1 MKRLLPILL
10 CSLLL
15 SGLRNATAQEASK
28 TWTLQECLDYAYQNN
43 IQVRQ
48 SRNNQLSGIED
59 TKQAKAALFPSLV
72 ASTTQ
77 SYTNYPS
84 SEVTDNNSY
93 TGTYGITAGMTIFEG
108 GKLRTEVKR
117 QKVQNQMDALSVEES
132 VNDIRI
138 AIVQAYMQCLYAADA
153 VRINRS
159 TAEASKAQRDRAEEM
174 LRTGSISRVDFAQLQ
189 SQYSSDEY
197 QIVVA
202 GSTLDNY
209 KLQLKQLLELDIMEE
224 MNPAVPGVKEENVLK
239 ALPPKN
245 EVYET
250 ALKVMPQIRR
260 GELGIEAAKLE
271 EKSARAGFFPSISG
285 GWNFSEEHFMEN
297 TKSWLSQGKLRV
309 GWGEI
314 GNQTI
319 PAGAYLSQYSN
330 GHPSMWYA
338 QYYMFGNTNPTLF
351 ASRSQVGNPNL
362 KWETTRQ
369 LDLGLDL
376 AFLEGSLRFTFDYY
390 SRDTKDM
397 LVQVPNPASMGFPNT
412 PWVNAGSIS
421 NKGFEVSIG
430 YDGKVGNDFKYHI
443 NGNVSTYK
451 NKIKD
456 LGSEAN
462 IPGKEVH
469 LGYYTYT
476 MTEVGKPL
484 GYYYGYKT
492 DGVFQTQ
499 QEIDNYQNNGQ
510 VVMPNAKPGDLKF
523 VDLNKDG
530 KLGDEDRTMIG
541 NPHPDFTFGLTLG
554 AEYKGFDF
562 SAFFQGSVGNDLLN
576 IVKYDIYGGVGW
588 YNAPKDILTTFWNGP
603 GSTNENFAIDADS
616 RLNRE
621 MSEWYVEDGSYVR
634 LKNLTIGYT
643 LPSSITRKITLNNL
657 RIFVA
662 AQNLFTI
669 TGYSGLDPEIGE
681 FNQNPIYKGIDMGYY
696 PQART
701 FMFGISMKL

>member
-239 ALPPKN
+239 ALPSKD
-245 EVYET
+245 EVYAT

-260 GELGIEAAKLE
+260 GELGVEAAKLE
-271 EKSARAGFFPSISG
+271 EKSARAGFYPSIS
-285 GWNFSEEHFMEN
+285 
-297 TKSWLSQGKLRV
+297 LS
-309 GWGEI
+309 
-314 GNQTI
+314 
-319 PAGAYLSQYSN
+319 A
-330 GHPSMWYA
+330 
-338 QYYMFGNTNPTLF
+338 
-351 ASRSQVGNPNL
+351 
-362 KWETTRQ
+362 
-369 LDLGLDL
+369 
-376 AFLEGSLRFTFDYY
+376 
-390 SRDTKDM
+390 
-397 LVQVPNPASMGFPNT
+397 
-412 PWVNAGSIS
+412 
-421 NKGFEVSIG
+421 SIG
-430 YDGKVGNDFKYHI
+430 TGHMSNNDFESGSQI
-443 NGNVSTYK
+443 WNRFNENV
-451 NKIKD
+451 
-456 LGSEAN
+456 
-462 IPGKEVH
+462 
-469 LGYYTYT
+469 
-476 MTEVGKPL
+476 
-484 GYYYGYKT
+484 
-492 DGVFQTQ
+492 
-499 QEIDNYQNNGQ
+499 
-510 VVMPNAKPGDLKF
+510 
-523 VDLNKDG
+523 
-530 KLGDEDRTMIG
+530 
-541 NPHPDFTFGLTLG
+541 GLTLSIPIFSNRKNRTAVNKAKIAVDNSYLEWTSLQKELLRDVESAYLDATSAQAQYLSAREKEKYARESYELTSEQFRVG
-554 AEYKGFDF
+554 VKNTVELITAQNEY
-562 SAFFQGSVGNDLLN
+562 SAAQQQVLQAKYLTLLSIELLN
-576 IVKYDIYGGVGW
+576 IYQGLSASDIY
-588 YNAPKDILTTFWNGP
+588 
-603 GSTNENFAIDADS
+603 
-616 RLNRE
+616 
-621 MSEWYVEDGSYVR
+621 
-634 LKNLTIGYT
+634 
-643 LPSSITRKITLNNL
+643 
-657 RIFVA
+657 
-662 AQNLFTI
+662 
-669 TGYSGLDPEIGE
+669 
-681 FNQNPIYKGIDMGYY
+681 
-696 PQART
+696 
-701 FMFGISMKL
+701 

>member
-271 EKSARAGFFPSISG
+271 EKSARAGFFPSIS
-285 GWNFSEEHFMEN
+285 
-297 TKSWLSQGKLRV
+297 LSASV
-309 GWGEI
+309 GTGHM
-314 GNQTI
+314 
-319 PAGAYLSQYSN
+319 SN
-330 GHPSMWYA
+330 
-338 QYYMFGNTNPTLF
+338 
-351 ASRSQVGNPNL
+351 
-362 KWETTRQ
+362 
-369 LDLGLDL
+369 
-376 AFLEGSLRFTFDYY
+376 
-390 SRDTKDM
+390 
-397 LVQVPNPASMGFPNT
+397 
-412 PWVNAGSIS
+412 
-421 NKGFEVSIG
+421 
-430 YDGKVGNDFKYHI
+430 NDFESGSQI
-443 NGNVSTYK
+443 WNRFNENV
-451 NKIKD
+451 
-456 LGSEAN
+456 
-462 IPGKEVH
+462 
-469 LGYYTYT
+469 
-476 MTEVGKPL
+476 
-484 GYYYGYKT
+484 
-492 DGVFQTQ
+492 
-499 QEIDNYQNNGQ
+499 
-510 VVMPNAKPGDLKF
+510 
-523 VDLNKDG
+523 
-530 KLGDEDRTMIG
+530 
-541 NPHPDFTFGLTLG
+541 GLTLNIPIFSNRKNRTAVNKAKIALNDSYLEWTSLQKELLRNVESAYLDAVSAQAQYLSAREKEKYARESYELTSEQFRVG
-554 AEYKGFDF
+554 VKNTVELITAQNEY
-562 SAFFQGSVGNDLLN
+562 SAAQQQVLQAKYLTLLSIELLN
-576 IVKYDIYGGVGW
+576 IYQGLPASAIY
-588 YNAPKDILTTFWNGP
+588 
-603 GSTNENFAIDADS
+603 
-616 RLNRE
+616 
-621 MSEWYVEDGSYVR
+621 
-634 LKNLTIGYT
+634 
-643 LPSSITRKITLNNL
+643 
-657 RIFVA
+657 
-662 AQNLFTI
+662 
-669 TGYSGLDPEIGE
+669 
-681 FNQNPIYKGIDMGYY
+681 
-696 PQART
+696 
-701 FMFGISMKL
+701 

>member
-271 EKSARAGFFPSISG
+271 EKSARAGFFPSIS
-285 GWNFSEEHFMEN
+285 
-297 TKSWLSQGKLRV
+297 LSASV
-309 GWGEI
+309 GTGHM
-314 GNQTI
+314 
-319 PAGAYLSQYSN
+319 SN
-330 GHPSMWYA
+330 
-338 QYYMFGNTNPTLF
+338 
-351 ASRSQVGNPNL
+351 
-362 KWETTRQ
+362 
-369 LDLGLDL
+369 
-376 AFLEGSLRFTFDYY
+376 
-390 SRDTKDM
+390 
-397 LVQVPNPASMGFPNT
+397 
-412 PWVNAGSIS
+412 
-421 NKGFEVSIG
+421 
-430 YDGKVGNDFKYHI
+430 NDFESGSQI
-443 NGNVSTYK
+443 WNRFNENV
-451 NKIKD
+451 
-456 LGSEAN
+456 
-462 IPGKEVH
+462 
-469 LGYYTYT
+469 
-476 MTEVGKPL
+476 
-484 GYYYGYKT
+484 
-492 DGVFQTQ
+492 
-499 QEIDNYQNNGQ
+499 
-510 VVMPNAKPGDLKF
+510 
-523 VDLNKDG
+523 
-530 KLGDEDRTMIG
+530 
-541 NPHPDFTFGLTLG
+541 GLTLNIPIFSNRKNRTAVNKAKIALNDSYLEWTSLQKELLRNVESAYLDAVSAQAQYLSAREKEKYARESYELTSEQFRVG
-554 AEYKGFDF
+554 VKNTVELITAQNEY
-562 SAFFQGSVGNDLLN
+562 SAAQQQVLQAKYLTLLSIELLN
-576 IVKYDIYGGVGW
+576 IYQGLPASDIY
-588 YNAPKDILTTFWNGP
+588 
-603 GSTNENFAIDADS
+603 
-616 RLNRE
+616 
-621 MSEWYVEDGSYVR
+621 
-634 LKNLTIGYT
+634 
-643 LPSSITRKITLNNL
+643 
-657 RIFVA
+657 
-662 AQNLFTI
+662 
-669 TGYSGLDPEIGE
+669 
-681 FNQNPIYKGIDMGYY
+681 
-696 PQART
+696 
-701 FMFGISMKL
+701 

>member
-138 AIVQAYMQCLYAADA
+138 AIVQAYMQYLYAADA

-271 EKSARAGFFPSISG
+271 EKSARAGFFPSIS
-285 GWNFSEEHFMEN
+285 
-297 TKSWLSQGKLRV
+297 LSASV
-309 GWGEI
+309 GTGHM
-314 GNQTI
+314 
-319 PAGAYLSQYSN
+319 SN
-330 GHPSMWYA
+330 
-338 QYYMFGNTNPTLF
+338 
-351 ASRSQVGNPNL
+351 
-362 KWETTRQ
+362 
-369 LDLGLDL
+369 
-376 AFLEGSLRFTFDYY
+376 
-390 SRDTKDM
+390 
-397 LVQVPNPASMGFPNT
+397 
-412 PWVNAGSIS
+412 
-421 NKGFEVSIG
+421 
-430 YDGKVGNDFKYHI
+430 NDFESGSQI
-443 NGNVSTYK
+443 WNRFNENV
-451 NKIKD
+451 
-456 LGSEAN
+456 
-462 IPGKEVH
+462 
-469 LGYYTYT
+469 
-476 MTEVGKPL
+476 
-484 GYYYGYKT
+484 
-492 DGVFQTQ
+492 
-499 QEIDNYQNNGQ
+499 
-510 VVMPNAKPGDLKF
+510 
-523 VDLNKDG
+523 
-530 KLGDEDRTMIG
+530 
-541 NPHPDFTFGLTLG
+541 GLTLNIPIFSNRKNRTAVNKAKIALNDSYLEWTSLQKELLRNVESAYLDAVSAQAQYLSAREKEKYARESYELTSEQFRVG
-554 AEYKGFDF
+554 VKNTVELITAQNEY
-562 SAFFQGSVGNDLLN
+562 SAAQQQVLQAKYLTLLSIELLN
-576 IVKYDIYGGVGW
+576 IYQGLPASDIY
-588 YNAPKDILTTFWNGP
+588 
-603 GSTNENFAIDADS
+603 
-616 RLNRE
+616 
-621 MSEWYVEDGSYVR
+621 
-634 LKNLTIGYT
+634 
-643 LPSSITRKITLNNL
+643 
-657 RIFVA
+657 
-662 AQNLFTI
+662 
-669 TGYSGLDPEIGE
+669 
-681 FNQNPIYKGIDMGYY
+681 
-696 PQART
+696 
-701 FMFGISMKL
+701 

>member
-271 EKSARAGFFPSISG
+271 EKSARAGFFPSIS
-285 GWNFSEEHFMEN
+285 
-297 TKSWLSQGKLRV
+297 LSASV
-309 GWGEI
+309 GTGHM
-314 GNQTI
+314 
-319 PAGAYLSQYSN
+319 SN
-330 GHPSMWYA
+330 
-338 QYYMFGNTNPTLF
+338 
-351 ASRSQVGNPNL
+351 
-362 KWETTRQ
+362 
-369 LDLGLDL
+369 
-376 AFLEGSLRFTFDYY
+376 
-390 SRDTKDM
+390 
-397 LVQVPNPASMGFPNT
+397 
-412 PWVNAGSIS
+412 
-421 NKGFEVSIG
+421 
-430 YDGKVGNDFKYHI
+430 NDFESGSQI
-443 NGNVSTYK
+443 WNRFNENV
-451 NKIKD
+451 
-456 LGSEAN
+456 
-462 IPGKEVH
+462 
-469 LGYYTYT
+469 
-476 MTEVGKPL
+476 
-484 GYYYGYKT
+484 
-492 DGVFQTQ
+492 
-499 QEIDNYQNNGQ
+499 
-510 VVMPNAKPGDLKF
+510 
-523 VDLNKDG
+523 
-530 KLGDEDRTMIG
+530 
-541 NPHPDFTFGLTLG
+541 GLTLNIPIFSNRKNRTAVNKAKIALNDSYLEWTSLQKELLRNVESAYLDAVSAQTQYLSAREKEKYARESYELTSEQFRVG
-554 AEYKGFDF
+554 VKNTVELITAQNEY
-562 SAFFQGSVGNDLLN
+562 SAAQQQVLQAKYLTLLSIELLN
-576 IVKYDIYGGVGW
+576 IYQGLPASDIY
-588 YNAPKDILTTFWNGP
+588 
-603 GSTNENFAIDADS
+603 
-616 RLNRE
+616 
-621 MSEWYVEDGSYVR
+621 
-634 LKNLTIGYT
+634 
-643 LPSSITRKITLNNL
+643 
-657 RIFVA
+657 
-662 AQNLFTI
+662 
-669 TGYSGLDPEIGE
+669 
-681 FNQNPIYKGIDMGYY
+681 
-696 PQART
+696 
-701 FMFGISMKL
+701 

>member
-77 SYTNYPS
+77 NYTNYPS

-224 MNPAVPGVKEENVLK
+224 MKPAVPGVKEENVLK

-271 EKSARAGFFPSISG
+271 EKSARAGFFPSIS
-285 GWNFSEEHFMEN
+285 
-297 TKSWLSQGKLRV
+297 LSASV
-309 GWGEI
+309 GTGHM
-314 GNQTI
+314 
-319 PAGAYLSQYSN
+319 SN
-330 GHPSMWYA
+330 
-338 QYYMFGNTNPTLF
+338 
-351 ASRSQVGNPNL
+351 
-362 KWETTRQ
+362 
-369 LDLGLDL
+369 
-376 AFLEGSLRFTFDYY
+376 
-390 SRDTKDM
+390 
-397 LVQVPNPASMGFPNT
+397 
-412 PWVNAGSIS
+412 
-421 NKGFEVSIG
+421 
-430 YDGKVGNDFKYHI
+430 NDFESGSQI
-443 NGNVSTYK
+443 WNRFNENV
-451 NKIKD
+451 
-456 LGSEAN
+456 
-462 IPGKEVH
+462 
-469 LGYYTYT
+469 
-476 MTEVGKPL
+476 
-484 GYYYGYKT
+484 
-492 DGVFQTQ
+492 
-499 QEIDNYQNNGQ
+499 
-510 VVMPNAKPGDLKF
+510 
-523 VDLNKDG
+523 
-530 KLGDEDRTMIG
+530 
-541 NPHPDFTFGLTLG
+541 GLTLNIPIFSNRKNRTAVNKAKIALNDSYLEWTSLQKELLRNVESAYLDAVSAQAQYLSAREKEKYARESYELTSEQFRVG
-554 AEYKGFDF
+554 VKNTVELITAQNEY
-562 SAFFQGSVGNDLLN
+562 SAAQQQVLQAKYLTLLSIELLN
-576 IVKYDIYGGVGW
+576 IYQGLPASDIY
-588 YNAPKDILTTFWNGP
+588 
-603 GSTNENFAIDADS
+603 
-616 RLNRE
+616 
-621 MSEWYVEDGSYVR
+621 
-634 LKNLTIGYT
+634 
-643 LPSSITRKITLNNL
+643 
-657 RIFVA
+657 
-662 AQNLFTI
+662 
-669 TGYSGLDPEIGE
+669 
-681 FNQNPIYKGIDMGYY
+681 
-696 PQART
+696 
-701 FMFGISMKL
+701 

>member
-138 AIVQAYMQCLYAADA
+138 TIVQAYMQCLYAADA

-209 KLQLKQLLELDIMEE
+209 KQQLKQLLELDIMEE

-271 EKSARAGFFPSISG
+271 EKSARAGFFPSIS
-285 GWNFSEEHFMEN
+285 
-297 TKSWLSQGKLRV
+297 LSASV
-309 GWGEI
+309 GTGHM
-314 GNQTI
+314 
-319 PAGAYLSQYSN
+319 SN
-330 GHPSMWYA
+330 
-338 QYYMFGNTNPTLF
+338 
-351 ASRSQVGNPNL
+351 
-362 KWETTRQ
+362 
-369 LDLGLDL
+369 
-376 AFLEGSLRFTFDYY
+376 
-390 SRDTKDM
+390 
-397 LVQVPNPASMGFPNT
+397 
-412 PWVNAGSIS
+412 
-421 NKGFEVSIG
+421 
-430 YDGKVGNDFKYHI
+430 NDFESGSQI
-443 NGNVSTYK
+443 WNRFNENV
-451 NKIKD
+451 
-456 LGSEAN
+456 
-462 IPGKEVH
+462 
-469 LGYYTYT
+469 
-476 MTEVGKPL
+476 
-484 GYYYGYKT
+484 
-492 DGVFQTQ
+492 
-499 QEIDNYQNNGQ
+499 
-510 VVMPNAKPGDLKF
+510 
-523 VDLNKDG
+523 
-530 KLGDEDRTMIG
+530 
-541 NPHPDFTFGLTLG
+541 GLTLNIPIFSNRKNRTAVNKAKIALNDSYLEWTSLQKELLRNVESAYLDAVSAQAQYLSAREKEKYARESYELTSEQFRVG
-554 AEYKGFDF
+554 VKNTVELITAQNEY
-562 SAFFQGSVGNDLLN
+562 SAAQQQVLQAKYLTLLSIELLN
-576 IVKYDIYGGVGW
+576 IYQGLPASDIY
-588 YNAPKDILTTFWNGP
+588 
-603 GSTNENFAIDADS
+603 
-616 RLNRE
+616 
-621 MSEWYVEDGSYVR
+621 
-634 LKNLTIGYT
+634 
-643 LPSSITRKITLNNL
+643 
-657 RIFVA
+657 
-662 AQNLFTI
+662 
-669 TGYSGLDPEIGE
+669 
-681 FNQNPIYKGIDMGYY
+681 
-696 PQART
+696 
-701 FMFGISMKL
+701 

>member
-1 MKRLLPILL
+1 
-10 CSLLL
+10 
-15 SGLRNATAQEASK
+15 
-28 TWTLQECLDYAYQNN
+28 
-43 IQVRQ
+43 
-48 SRNNQLSGIED
+48 
-59 TKQAKAALFPSLV
+59 
-72 ASTTQ
+72 
-77 SYTNYPS
+77 
-84 SEVTDNNSY
+84 
-93 TGTYGITAGMTIFEG
+93 
-108 GKLRTEVKR
+108 
-117 QKVQNQMDALSVEES
+117 
-132 VNDIRI
+132 
-138 AIVQAYMQCLYAADA
+138 
-153 VRINRS
+153 
-159 TAEASKAQRDRAEEM
+159 
-174 LRTGSISRVDFAQLQ
+174 
-189 SQYSSDEY
+189 
-197 QIVVA
+197 
-202 GSTLDNY
+202 
-209 KLQLKQLLELDIMEE
+209 
-224 MNPAVPGVKEENVLK
+224 
-239 ALPPKN
+239 
-245 EVYET
+245 
-250 ALKVMPQIRR
+250 
-260 GELGIEAAKLE
+260 
-271 EKSARAGFFPSISG
+271 
-285 GWNFSEEHFMEN
+285 
-297 TKSWLSQGKLRV
+297 
-309 GWGEI
+309 
-314 GNQTI
+314 
-319 PAGAYLSQYSN
+319 
-330 GHPSMWYA
+330 
-338 QYYMFGNTNPTLF
+338 
-351 ASRSQVGNPNL
+351 
-362 KWETTRQ
+362 
-369 LDLGLDL
+369 
-376 AFLEGSLRFTFDYY
+376 
-390 SRDTKDM
+390 
-397 LVQVPNPASMGFPNT
+397 
-412 PWVNAGSIS
+412 
-421 NKGFEVSIG
+421 
-430 YDGKVGNDFKYHI
+430 
-443 NGNVSTYK
+443 
-451 NKIKD
+451 
-456 LGSEAN
+456 
-462 IPGKEVH
+462 
-469 LGYYTYT
+469 

-576 IVKYDIYGGVGW
+576 IVKYHIYGGVGW

>member
-271 EKSARAGFFPSISG
+271 EKSARAGFFPSIS
-285 GWNFSEEHFMEN
+285 
-297 TKSWLSQGKLRV
+297 LSASV
-309 GWGEI
+309 GTGHM
-314 GNQTI
+314 
-319 PAGAYLSQYSN
+319 SN
-330 GHPSMWYA
+330 
-338 QYYMFGNTNPTLF
+338 
-351 ASRSQVGNPNL
+351 
-362 KWETTRQ
+362 
-369 LDLGLDL
+369 
-376 AFLEGSLRFTFDYY
+376 
-390 SRDTKDM
+390 
-397 LVQVPNPASMGFPNT
+397 
-412 PWVNAGSIS
+412 
-421 NKGFEVSIG
+421 
-430 YDGKVGNDFKYHI
+430 NDFESGSQI
-443 NGNVSTYK
+443 WNRFNENV
-451 NKIKD
+451 
-456 LGSEAN
+456 
-462 IPGKEVH
+462 
-469 LGYYTYT
+469 
-476 MTEVGKPL
+476 
-484 GYYYGYKT
+484 
-492 DGVFQTQ
+492 
-499 QEIDNYQNNGQ
+499 
-510 VVMPNAKPGDLKF
+510 
-523 VDLNKDG
+523 
-530 KLGDEDRTMIG
+530 
-541 NPHPDFTFGLTLG
+541 GLTLNIPIFSNRKNRTAVNKAKIALNDSYLEWTSLQKELLRNVESAYLDAVSAQAQYLSAREKEKYARESYELTSEQFRVG
-554 AEYKGFDF
+554 VKNTVELITVQNEY
-562 SAFFQGSVGNDLLN
+562 SAAQQQVLQAKYLTLLSIELLN
-576 IVKYDIYGGVGW
+576 IYQGLPASDIY
-588 YNAPKDILTTFWNGP
+588 
-603 GSTNENFAIDADS
+603 
-616 RLNRE
+616 
-621 MSEWYVEDGSYVR
+621 
-634 LKNLTIGYT
+634 
-643 LPSSITRKITLNNL
+643 
-657 RIFVA
+657 
-662 AQNLFTI
+662 
-669 TGYSGLDPEIGE
+669 
-681 FNQNPIYKGIDMGYY
+681 
-696 PQART
+696 
-701 FMFGISMKL
+701 

>member
-28 TWTLQECLDYAYQNN
+28 TWTLKECLDYAYQNN

-271 EKSARAGFFPSISG
+271 EKSARAGFFPSIS
-285 GWNFSEEHFMEN
+285 
-297 TKSWLSQGKLRV
+297 LSASV
-309 GWGEI
+309 GTGHM
-314 GNQTI
+314 
-319 PAGAYLSQYSN
+319 SN
-330 GHPSMWYA
+330 
-338 QYYMFGNTNPTLF
+338 
-351 ASRSQVGNPNL
+351 
-362 KWETTRQ
+362 
-369 LDLGLDL
+369 
-376 AFLEGSLRFTFDYY
+376 
-390 SRDTKDM
+390 
-397 LVQVPNPASMGFPNT
+397 
-412 PWVNAGSIS
+412 
-421 NKGFEVSIG
+421 
-430 YDGKVGNDFKYHI
+430 NDFESGSQI
-443 NGNVSTYK
+443 WNRFNENV
-451 NKIKD
+451 
-456 LGSEAN
+456 
-462 IPGKEVH
+462 
-469 LGYYTYT
+469 
-476 MTEVGKPL
+476 
-484 GYYYGYKT
+484 
-492 DGVFQTQ
+492 
-499 QEIDNYQNNGQ
+499 
-510 VVMPNAKPGDLKF
+510 
-523 VDLNKDG
+523 
-530 KLGDEDRTMIG
+530 
-541 NPHPDFTFGLTLG
+541 GLTLNIPIFSNRKNRTAVNKAKIALNDSYLEWTSLQKELLRNVESAYLDAVSAQAQYLSAREKEKYARESYELTSEQFRVG
-554 AEYKGFDF
+554 VKNTVELITAQNEY
-562 SAFFQGSVGNDLLN
+562 SAAQQQVLQAKYLTLLSIELLN
-576 IVKYDIYGGVGW
+576 IYQGLPASDIY
-588 YNAPKDILTTFWNGP
+588 
-603 GSTNENFAIDADS
+603 
-616 RLNRE
+616 
-621 MSEWYVEDGSYVR
+621 
-634 LKNLTIGYT
+634 
-643 LPSSITRKITLNNL
+643 
-657 RIFVA
+657 
-662 AQNLFTI
+662 
-669 TGYSGLDPEIGE
+669 
-681 FNQNPIYKGIDMGYY
+681 
-696 PQART
+696 
-701 FMFGISMKL
+701 

>member
-250 ALKVMPQIRR
+250 VLKVMPQIRR

-271 EKSARAGFFPSISG
+271 EKSARAGFFPSIS
-285 GWNFSEEHFMEN
+285 
-297 TKSWLSQGKLRV
+297 LSASV
-309 GWGEI
+309 GTGHM
-314 GNQTI
+314 
-319 PAGAYLSQYSN
+319 SN
-330 GHPSMWYA
+330 
-338 QYYMFGNTNPTLF
+338 
-351 ASRSQVGNPNL
+351 
-362 KWETTRQ
+362 
-369 LDLGLDL
+369 
-376 AFLEGSLRFTFDYY
+376 
-390 SRDTKDM
+390 
-397 LVQVPNPASMGFPNT
+397 
-412 PWVNAGSIS
+412 
-421 NKGFEVSIG
+421 
-430 YDGKVGNDFKYHI
+430 NDFESGSQI
-443 NGNVSTYK
+443 WNRFNENV
-451 NKIKD
+451 
-456 LGSEAN
+456 
-462 IPGKEVH
+462 
-469 LGYYTYT
+469 
-476 MTEVGKPL
+476 
-484 GYYYGYKT
+484 
-492 DGVFQTQ
+492 
-499 QEIDNYQNNGQ
+499 
-510 VVMPNAKPGDLKF
+510 
-523 VDLNKDG
+523 
-530 KLGDEDRTMIG
+530 
-541 NPHPDFTFGLTLG
+541 GLTLNIPIFSNRKNRTAVNKAKIALNDSYLEWTSLQKELLRNVESAYLDAVSAQAQYLSAREKEKYARESYELTSEQFRVG
-554 AEYKGFDF
+554 VKNTVELITAQNEY
-562 SAFFQGSVGNDLLN
+562 SAAQQQVLQAKYLTLLSIELLN
-576 IVKYDIYGGVGW
+576 IYQGLPASDIY
-588 YNAPKDILTTFWNGP
+588 
-603 GSTNENFAIDADS
+603 
-616 RLNRE
+616 
-621 MSEWYVEDGSYVR
+621 
-634 LKNLTIGYT
+634 
-643 LPSSITRKITLNNL
+643 
-657 RIFVA
+657 
-662 AQNLFTI
+662 
-669 TGYSGLDPEIGE
+669 
-681 FNQNPIYKGIDMGYY
+681 
-696 PQART
+696 
-701 FMFGISMKL
+701 

>member
-271 EKSARAGFFPSISG
+271 EKSARAGFFPSIS
-285 GWNFSEEHFMEN
+285 
-297 TKSWLSQGKLRV
+297 LSASV
-309 GWGEI
+309 GTGHM
-314 GNQTI
+314 
-319 PAGAYLSQYSN
+319 SN
-330 GHPSMWYA
+330 
-338 QYYMFGNTNPTLF
+338 
-351 ASRSQVGNPNL
+351 
-362 KWETTRQ
+362 
-369 LDLGLDL
+369 
-376 AFLEGSLRFTFDYY
+376 
-390 SRDTKDM
+390 
-397 LVQVPNPASMGFPNT
+397 
-412 PWVNAGSIS
+412 
-421 NKGFEVSIG
+421 
-430 YDGKVGNDFKYHI
+430 NDFESGSQI
-443 NGNVSTYK
+443 WNRFNENV
-451 NKIKD
+451 
-456 LGSEAN
+456 
-462 IPGKEVH
+462 
-469 LGYYTYT
+469 
-476 MTEVGKPL
+476 
-484 GYYYGYKT
+484 
-492 DGVFQTQ
+492 
-499 QEIDNYQNNGQ
+499 
-510 VVMPNAKPGDLKF
+510 
-523 VDLNKDG
+523 
-530 KLGDEDRTMIG
+530 
-541 NPHPDFTFGLTLG
+541 GLTLNIPIFSNRKNRSAVNKAKIALNDSYLEWTSLQKELLRNVESAYLDAVSAQAQYLSAREKEKYARESYELTSEQFRVG
-554 AEYKGFDF
+554 VKNTVELITAQNEY
-562 SAFFQGSVGNDLLN
+562 SAAQQQVLQAKYLTLLSIELLN
-576 IVKYDIYGGVGW
+576 IYQGLPASDIY
-588 YNAPKDILTTFWNGP
+588 
-603 GSTNENFAIDADS
+603 
-616 RLNRE
+616 
-621 MSEWYVEDGSYVR
+621 
-634 LKNLTIGYT
+634 
-643 LPSSITRKITLNNL
+643 
-657 RIFVA
+657 
-662 AQNLFTI
+662 
-669 TGYSGLDPEIGE
+669 
-681 FNQNPIYKGIDMGYY
+681 
-696 PQART
+696 
-701 FMFGISMKL
+701 

>member
-117 QKVQNQMDALSVEES
+117 QKVQNQMDALTVEES

-250 ALKVMPQIRR
+250 ALRVMPQIRR

-271 EKSARAGFFPSISG
+271 EKSARAGFFPSIS
-285 GWNFSEEHFMEN
+285 
-297 TKSWLSQGKLRV
+297 LSASV
-309 GWGEI
+309 GTGHM
-314 GNQTI
+314 
-319 PAGAYLSQYSN
+319 SN
-330 GHPSMWYA
+330 
-338 QYYMFGNTNPTLF
+338 
-351 ASRSQVGNPNL
+351 
-362 KWETTRQ
+362 
-369 LDLGLDL
+369 
-376 AFLEGSLRFTFDYY
+376 
-390 SRDTKDM
+390 
-397 LVQVPNPASMGFPNT
+397 
-412 PWVNAGSIS
+412 
-421 NKGFEVSIG
+421 
-430 YDGKVGNDFKYHI
+430 NDFESGSQI
-443 NGNVSTYK
+443 WNRFNENV
-451 NKIKD
+451 
-456 LGSEAN
+456 
-462 IPGKEVH
+462 
-469 LGYYTYT
+469 
-476 MTEVGKPL
+476 
-484 GYYYGYKT
+484 
-492 DGVFQTQ
+492 
-499 QEIDNYQNNGQ
+499 
-510 VVMPNAKPGDLKF
+510 
-523 VDLNKDG
+523 
-530 KLGDEDRTMIG
+530 
-541 NPHPDFTFGLTLG
+541 GLTLNIPIFSNRKNRTAVNKAKIALNDSYLEWTSLQKELLRNVESAYLDAVSAQAQYLSAREKEKYARESYELTSEQFRVG
-554 AEYKGFDF
+554 VKNTVELITAQNEY
-562 SAFFQGSVGNDLLN
+562 SAAQQQVLQAKYLTLLSIELLN
-576 IVKYDIYGGVGW
+576 IYQGLPASDIY
-588 YNAPKDILTTFWNGP
+588 
-603 GSTNENFAIDADS
+603 
-616 RLNRE
+616 
-621 MSEWYVEDGSYVR
+621 
-634 LKNLTIGYT
+634 
-643 LPSSITRKITLNNL
+643 
-657 RIFVA
+657 
-662 AQNLFTI
+662 
-669 TGYSGLDPEIGE
+669 
-681 FNQNPIYKGIDMGYY
+681 
-696 PQART
+696 
-701 FMFGISMKL
+701 

>member
-132 VNDIRI
+132 VNAIRH
-138 AIVQAYMQCLYAADA
+138 AIVQAYKQRLSAAAA
-153 VRINRS
+153 VRIHRS

-271 EKSARAGFFPSISG
+271 EKSARAGFFPSIS
-285 GWNFSEEHFMEN
+285 
-297 TKSWLSQGKLRV
+297 LSASV
-309 GWGEI
+309 GTGHM
-314 GNQTI
+314 
-319 PAGAYLSQYSN
+319 SN
-330 GHPSMWYA
+330 
-338 QYYMFGNTNPTLF
+338 
-351 ASRSQVGNPNL
+351 
-362 KWETTRQ
+362 
-369 LDLGLDL
+369 
-376 AFLEGSLRFTFDYY
+376 
-390 SRDTKDM
+390 
-397 LVQVPNPASMGFPNT
+397 
-412 PWVNAGSIS
+412 
-421 NKGFEVSIG
+421 
-430 YDGKVGNDFKYHI
+430 NDFESGSQI
-443 NGNVSTYK
+443 WNRFNENV
-451 NKIKD
+451 
-456 LGSEAN
+456 
-462 IPGKEVH
+462 
-469 LGYYTYT
+469 
-476 MTEVGKPL
+476 
-484 GYYYGYKT
+484 
-492 DGVFQTQ
+492 
-499 QEIDNYQNNGQ
+499 
-510 VVMPNAKPGDLKF
+510 
-523 VDLNKDG
+523 
-530 KLGDEDRTMIG
+530 
-541 NPHPDFTFGLTLG
+541 GLTLNIPIFSNRKNRTAVNKAKIALNDSYLEWTSLQKELLRNVESAYLDAVSAQAQYLSAREKEKYARESYELTSEQFRVG
-554 AEYKGFDF
+554 VKNTVELITAQNEY
-562 SAFFQGSVGNDLLN
+562 SAAQQQVLQAKYLTLLSIELLN
-576 IVKYDIYGGVGW
+576 IYQGLPASDIY
-588 YNAPKDILTTFWNGP
+588 
-603 GSTNENFAIDADS
+603 
-616 RLNRE
+616 
-621 MSEWYVEDGSYVR
+621 
-634 LKNLTIGYT
+634 
-643 LPSSITRKITLNNL
+643 
-657 RIFVA
+657 
-662 AQNLFTI
+662 
-669 TGYSGLDPEIGE
+669 
-681 FNQNPIYKGIDMGYY
+681 
-696 PQART
+696 
-701 FMFGISMKL
+701 

>member
-271 EKSARAGFFPSISG
+271 EKSARAGFFPSIS
-285 GWNFSEEHFMEN
+285 
-297 TKSWLSQGKLRV
+297 LSASV
-309 GWGEI
+309 GTGHM
-314 GNQTI
+314 
-319 PAGAYLSQYSN
+319 SN
-330 GHPSMWYA
+330 
-338 QYYMFGNTNPTLF
+338 
-351 ASRSQVGNPNL
+351 
-362 KWETTRQ
+362 
-369 LDLGLDL
+369 
-376 AFLEGSLRFTFDYY
+376 
-390 SRDTKDM
+390 
-397 LVQVPNPASMGFPNT
+397 
-412 PWVNAGSIS
+412 
-421 NKGFEVSIG
+421 
-430 YDGKVGNDFKYHI
+430 NDFESGSQI
-443 NGNVSTYK
+443 WNRFNANV
-451 NKIKD
+451 
-456 LGSEAN
+456 
-462 IPGKEVH
+462 
-469 LGYYTYT
+469 
-476 MTEVGKPL
+476 
-484 GYYYGYKT
+484 
-492 DGVFQTQ
+492 
-499 QEIDNYQNNGQ
+499 
-510 VVMPNAKPGDLKF
+510 
-523 VDLNKDG
+523 
-530 KLGDEDRTMIG
+530 
-541 NPHPDFTFGLTLG
+541 GLTLNIPIFSSRKNRTAVNKAKIALNDSYLEWTSLQKELLRNVESAYLDAVSAQAQYLSAREKEKYARESYELTSEQFRVG
-554 AEYKGFDF
+554 VKNTVELITAQNEY
-562 SAFFQGSVGNDLLN
+562 SAAQQQVLQAKYLTLLSIELLN
-576 IVKYDIYGGVGW
+576 IYQGLPASDIY
-588 YNAPKDILTTFWNGP
+588 
-603 GSTNENFAIDADS
+603 
-616 RLNRE
+616 
-621 MSEWYVEDGSYVR
+621 
-634 LKNLTIGYT
+634 
-643 LPSSITRKITLNNL
+643 
-657 RIFVA
+657 
-662 AQNLFTI
+662 
-669 TGYSGLDPEIGE
+669 
-681 FNQNPIYKGIDMGYY
+681 
-696 PQART
+696 
-701 FMFGISMKL
+701 

>member
-1 MKRLLPILL
+1 
-10 CSLLL
+10 
-15 SGLRNATAQEASK
+15 
-28 TWTLQECLDYAYQNN
+28 LQECLDYAYQNN

-271 EKSARAGFFPSISG
+271 EKSARAGFFPSIS
-285 GWNFSEEHFMEN
+285 
-297 TKSWLSQGKLRV
+297 LSASV
-309 GWGEI
+309 GTGHM
-314 GNQTI
+314 
-319 PAGAYLSQYSN
+319 SN
-330 GHPSMWYA
+330 
-338 QYYMFGNTNPTLF
+338 
-351 ASRSQVGNPNL
+351 
-362 KWETTRQ
+362 
-369 LDLGLDL
+369 
-376 AFLEGSLRFTFDYY
+376 
-390 SRDTKDM
+390 
-397 LVQVPNPASMGFPNT
+397 
-412 PWVNAGSIS
+412 
-421 NKGFEVSIG
+421 
-430 YDGKVGNDFKYHI
+430 NDFESGSQI
-443 NGNVSTYK
+443 WNRFNENV
-451 NKIKD
+451 
-456 LGSEAN
+456 
-462 IPGKEVH
+462 
-469 LGYYTYT
+469 
-476 MTEVGKPL
+476 
-484 GYYYGYKT
+484 
-492 DGVFQTQ
+492 
-499 QEIDNYQNNGQ
+499 
-510 VVMPNAKPGDLKF
+510 
-523 VDLNKDG
+523 
-530 KLGDEDRTMIG
+530 
-541 NPHPDFTFGLTLG
+541 GLTLNIPIFSNRKNRTAVNKAKIALNDSYLEWTSLQKELLRNVESAYLDAVSAQAQYLSAREKEKYARESYELTSEQFRVG
-554 AEYKGFDF
+554 VKNTVELVTAQNEY
-562 SAFFQGSVGNDLLN
+562 SAAQQQVLQAKYLTLLSIELLN
-576 IVKYDIYGGVGW
+576 IYQGLPASDIY
-588 YNAPKDILTTFWNGP
+588 
-603 GSTNENFAIDADS
+603 
-616 RLNRE
+616 
-621 MSEWYVEDGSYVR
+621 
-634 LKNLTIGYT
+634 
-643 LPSSITRKITLNNL
+643 
-657 RIFVA
+657 
-662 AQNLFTI
+662 
-669 TGYSGLDPEIGE
+669 
-681 FNQNPIYKGIDMGYY
+681 
-696 PQART
+696 
-701 FMFGISMKL
+701 